1 MNLESIYEK
10 IKYDNI
16 ICEVTV
22 YVGDTL
28 IDGKRIIMD
37 IIIIISQIKNKFY
50 LNDLGNVDFIIGIK
64 FIKCED
70 GYIIY

>member
-1 MNLESIYEK
+1 VNLESIYEK